1 MSDHKSFSEDDFS
14 DVDSIRTMNSPSAKT
29 MFSTISASVTAN
41 IYHFDP
47 HVNNSPEDC
56 TKSTTV
62 NEPTENLLKTK
73 NVNLNDLDM
82 TIVQSRSIDNID
94 AKMNSTNPTKE
105 NEQVRQPQKALVTEV
120 RPQYSTA
127 SLIHSNMYKL
137 DEYGEDSELDQ
148 LNLSHN
154 SSSSSG
160 GSKKHST
167 LPARLNP
174 PVAGFSLNLR
184 SPTSPPPQFPAIGEN
199 EINEQHQNYTVVR
212 SGEIIEKNGTYYSSD
227 GTVRGYSG
235 TVKKIANSKTLNEIF
250 EKHKELEQQHERE
263 YELELQKKIKLNEK
277 SPAQS
282 LLKPSQTQVF
292 NPPHLV
298 EKQLTQPASNNNQQ
312 PQQPV
317 VGQRVQS
324 QPSQPV
330 NSYTRNNLRNTL
342 GIF

>member
-1 MSDHKSFSEDDFS
+1 
-14 DVDSIRTMNSPSAKT
+14 MNSPSVKT

-47 HVNNSPEDC
+47 HVNDSPEDC
-56 TKSTTV
+56 SKTTTV
-62 NEPTENLLKTK
+62 NKPIDHLLKTK
-73 NVNLNDLDM
+73 NVNLNDLDK
-82 TIVQSRSIDNID
+82 TIVQSTSIDNID
-94 AKMNSTNPTKE
+94 AKINSTNPTKE
-105 NEQVRQPQKALVTEV
+105 NEQVRQPQKTLVTEV

-127 SLIHSNMYKL
+127 SLIQSNMYKL
-137 DEYGEDSELDQ
+137 DEYGEESELDQ

-154 SSSSSG
+154 SSSSSCN
-160 GSKKHST
+160 KKHST

-263 YELELQKKIKLNEK
+263 YELELQQKIKLNEK

-282 LLKPSQTQVF
+282 LLKANQTQVF
-292 NPPHLV
+292 NPPNLV
-298 EKQLTQPASNNNQQ
+298 DKKLTQPALNNNQQTQQ

-317 VGQRVQS
+317 VGQKVQS
-324 QPSQPV
+324 QPSEPAY
-330 NSYTRNNLRNTL
+330 SRNNLRNTL
-342 GIF
+342 GIFLNYFYIN